1 MLVGG
6 RPQVLWEGLAGLRG
20 DAPSEARGADGER
33 AGRRPR
39 AHQAARPTRQATR
52 RPEHQRHH
60 KQQNRKARAPEGPTM
75 APESPENLAAVPV
88 GGGGAWPGFEATQAP
103 TVWREPE
110 SPENLAAVPVG
121 GGRARARCWSAA
133 AGPGRASRSTTP
145 SEARVWRSRGRAT
158 ADQHTQRPGPSRQAT
173 RRSKFSRA
181 LRYQEHPQRRKQ
193 PGPDMRKP
201 RPADA
206 GRGQPT
212 QSGEKV

>member
-75 APESPENLAAVPV
+75 APERPENLAAVPV

-110 SPENLAAVPVG
+110 SPENLAAVPAG
-121 GGRARARCWSAA
+121 GGGAWPGFETTRRAE
-133 AGPGRASRSTTP
+133 GSR
-145 SEARVWRSRGRAT
+145 RGRRAGGPPPTGTRAARPKQT
-158 ADQHTQRPGPSRQAT
+158 AAPGTPAAPQATQRPHAC
-173 RRSKFSRA
+173 A
-181 LRYQEHPQRRKQ
+181 
-193 PGPDMRKP
+193 KP

-206 GRGQPT
+206 GRGSPT
-212 QSGEKV
+212 QSGGRV

>member
-1 MLVGG
+1 M
-6 RPQVLWEGLAGLRG
+6 LWEGLAGLRG

-75 APESPENLAAVPV
+75 A
-88 GGGGAWPGFEATQAP
+88 
-103 TVWREPE
+103 PE

-206 GRGQPT
+206 GRGSPT
-212 QSGEKV
+212 QSGGRV

>member
-75 APESPENLAAVPV
+75 APE
-88 GGGGAWPGFEATQAP
+88 
-103 TVWREPE
+103 R
-110 SPENLAAVPVG
+110 PENLAAVPVG

-145 SEARVWRSRGRAT
+145 SEARVWRSRGRAAAHGT
-158 ADQHTQRPGPSRQAT
+158 A
-173 RRSKFSRA
+173 RRR
-181 LRYQEHPQRRKQ
+181 
-193 PGPDMRKP
+193 
-201 RPADA
+201 A
-206 GRGQPT
+206 GRPHLGR
-212 QSGEKV
+212 QSGEKRRISWHLLAAQAACQ

>member
-20 DAPSEARGADGER
+20 DAPSKARGADGER

-60 KQQNRKARAPEGPTM
+60 KQQNSKARAPEGPTM
-75 APESPENLAAVPV
+75 APEGPED
-88 GGGGAWPGFEATQAP
+88 
-103 TVWREPE
+103 
-110 SPENLAAVPVG
+110 LAAVPVG

-145 SEARVWRSRGRAT
+145 SEARVWRSRGR
-158 ADQHTQRPGPSRQAT
+158 PGPTAPETPAAPHAT
-173 RRSKFSRA
+173 TCSANGERA
-181 LRYQEHPQRRKQ
+181 ARTRGGQVKRPYSPP
-193 PGPDMRKP
+193 PGSG
-201 RPADA
+201 RP
-206 GRGQPT
+206 
-212 QSGEKV
+212 V